1 MLLCEGM
8 WGGVIR
14 IAFLLVSS
22 LILQVMIGKA
32 LSVIIVHLCV
42 FYSYSVASQTTK
54 YKYKV
59 KRISMALNFCAVRVA
74 NIYKL

>member
-59 KRISMALNFCAVRVA
+59 KG
-74 NIYKL
+74 YPWH